1 MEVVVSKKDEE
12 DMTKFNMK
20 IGTGSRMEKAWVSFK
35 EAATDRTF
43 ILPFVIVCT
52 LFTFQALSG

>member
-12 DMTKFNMK
+12 DMSKFNME
-20 IGTGSRMEKAWVSFK
+20 IRTGSRMEKAWVSFK
-35 EAATDRTF
+35 EAAIDRPF